1 MYDVYTY
8 YIVHGIMRAV
18 IEFYTE
24 RDGTKPVLIFLNDL
38 KVKSKTSYE
47 VKQLYKMVLRGLL
60 FLQQVGVQH
69 ALEHISTLE
78 REDGVPYSIQLV
90 KELKGYSPLLEFR
103 INWRFVDGATPG
115 AARILFV
122 NLEHES
128 VFYLVLIRAVVK
140 SKTKDRVFEQQRDEA
155 FRLLPSLFQNPG
167 QYITL
172 SGEEK

>member
-1 MYDVYTY
+1 MYTK
-8 YIVHGIMRAV
+8 YIVYGIMKTV

-24 RDGTKPVLIFLNDL
+24 RDGTKPVLIFLNNL
-38 KVKSKTSYE
+38 KVKSQTSYE

-78 REDGVPYSIQLV
+78 RENGVPYSIQLV

-103 INWRFVDGATPG
+103 INWRFADGAAPG
-115 AARILFV
+115 ATRILFV
-122 NLEHES
+122 NVEHES
-128 VFYLVLIRAVVK
+128 ASYLVLIRAIVK
-140 SKTKDRVFEQQRDEA
+140 SKTKDPVFEQQRDEA

>member
-1 MYDVYTY
+1 MCTC
-8 YIVHGIMRAV
+8 YIVHGIMRVV

-24 RDGTKPVLIFLNDL
+24 CDGTKPVLNFLNDL
-38 KVKSKTSYE
+38 KVKSQTSHE
-47 VKQLYKMVLRGLL
+47 VKQLYKMVLRGLI
-60 FLQQVGVQH
+60 FLQQVGVRH

-103 INWRFVDGATPG
+103 INWRFPDGSAPG

-122 NLEHES
+122 NVEHES
-128 VFYLVLIRAVVK
+128 VSYLVLIRAIVK
-140 SKTKDRVFEQQRDEA
+140 STTKDLMFEQQRDEA